1 MIYKIEKFALKKKF
15 SKNFYNFT
23 KKTKKLYHKTNQTLR
38 KV

>member
-1 MIYKIEKFALKKKF
+1 MIYKIEKFALKKSLVKIF
-15 SKNFYNFT
+15 IIFT